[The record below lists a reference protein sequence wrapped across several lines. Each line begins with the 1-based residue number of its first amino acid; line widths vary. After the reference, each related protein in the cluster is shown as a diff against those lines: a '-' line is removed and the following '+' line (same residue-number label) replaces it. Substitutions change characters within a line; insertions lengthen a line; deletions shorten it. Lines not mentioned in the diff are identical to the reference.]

1 MARVKSLLAIL
12 LALALLVSPATIVLA
27 DGPGTYEANGG
38 GTSDGHPWDDEVVES
53 DPGTGDDPNTPGN
66 STPISGDVPA
76 VNSPTAAT
84 SGSGAQWI
92 EGMLRTVI
100 TRWLVISE
108 MKAVKSTSAQRV
120 R

>member
-12 LALALLVSPATIVLA
+12 LALALLVSPTTIVLA

-53 DPGTGDDPNTPGN
+53 DPGTGEDPNTPGN
-66 STPISGDVPA
+66 STPISGDVLA
-76 VNSPTAAT
+76 VNSPTAAM
-84 SGSGAQWI
+84 SGSGAQWVA
-92 EGMLRTVI
+92 GMLRLVFSK
-100 TRWLVISE
+100 WLVFSE
-108 MKAVKSTSAQRV
+108 MKVAKSTPAQRD